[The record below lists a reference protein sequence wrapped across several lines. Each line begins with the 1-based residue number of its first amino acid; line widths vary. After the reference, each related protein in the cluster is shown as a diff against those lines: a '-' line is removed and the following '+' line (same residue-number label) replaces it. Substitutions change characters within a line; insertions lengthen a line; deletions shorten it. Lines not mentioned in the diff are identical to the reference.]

1 MTTYFKDPSGSNIV
15 DFPNMDKKGVQALVD
30 SGWEVSDEEA
40 FDLYTVAREK
50 LLAALPPAL
59 ETPVGAIVLESTDSK
74 IGSKGQ
80 VLTRVAK
87 STAVANPQS
96 VSGAA
101 V

>member
-1 MTTYFKDPSGSNIV
+1 MYFKDPSGSNIV
-15 DFPNMDKKGVQALVD
+15 DFPDMDKKGVQALVD

-50 LLAALPPAL
+50 TLAALSPAL
-59 ETPVGAIVLESTDSK
+59 ETEVTKIILESSTQEVSK
-74 IGSKGQ
+74 KTGN

-96 VSGAA
+96 VSGT
-101 V
+101 VV